1 MDAGASIP
9 TVDEPVDPF
18 DERLGAGTGPLG
30 SGPPGSA
37 LRGISMVG
45 GSSSLRLGDAW
56 PASQSLP
63 RQPTRHE
70 PLP

>member
-37 LRGISMVG
+37 L
-45 GSSSLRLGDAW
+45 
-56 PASQSLP
+56 
-63 RQPTRHE
+63 
-70 PLP
+70 